1 MILIID
7 CGSEKV
13 PFIEQAV
20 DEFIDYKTVSLDVFN
35 SLDLEDIKG
44 VIISG
49 APILVTEVN
58 LSSYLEKFNWIK
70 EFTLPLLGICF
81 GHQVLGICHNALAS
95 KMRPDRDW
103 QLVEIF
109 EECPLFERLPAEIEM
124 MEDHCEA
131 ISIPENFKL
140 VASSDACINE
150 AMMHTEKPLFGVQF
164 HPEVSGN
171 HGRVLIDNFVRLCLK
186 GDSL

>member
-1 MILIID
+1 MILIIN
-7 CGSEKV
+7 CGSNKV
-13 PFIEQAV
+13 PFIEQVV
-20 DEFIDYKTVSLDVFN
+20 DEFMDYKTVSLADFTSN
-35 SLDLEDIKG
+35 DLEQIKG

-49 APILVTEVN
+49 APILVTEVD
-58 LSSYLEKFNWIK
+58 LTYYHQKFNWIK
-70 EFTLPLLGICF
+70 EFNLPLLGICF
-81 GHQVLGICHNALAS
+81 GHQMIGISHNALAS

-103 QLVEIF
+103 QLVEVF
-109 EECPLFERLPAEIEM
+109 EECPLFERLPREIEM

-150 AMMHTEKPLFGVQF
+150 AMMHMNKPIYGVQF

-171 HGRVLIDNFVRLCLK
+171 HGRVLFDNFVRICNK
-186 GDSL
+186 V